1 MVSYLAVVV
10 VTRNA
15 QITIPKKIREALG
28 IAEGDRVTL
37 RIEGNRVVVE
47 KVTED
52 VWSDCTDFLPE
63 NFEKVLEKLRKD
75 SRERFKR
82 LGLTP

>member
-1 MVSYLAVVV
+1 MTCLTIVI

-15 QITIPKKIREALG
+15 QITIPKKIRGALG

-37 RIEGNRVVVE
+37 RIEGNRIVVE
-47 KVTED
+47 KVNED

-75 SRERFKR
+75 SKERFKR
-82 LGLTP
+82 LGLTR